1 MVLDIASNLNMHII
15 WLVVKEDQAE
25 MEGKSRTADE
35 KVWKQ
40 WK

>member
-1 MVLDIASNLNMHII
+1 MVLGIASKINAHFV
-15 WLVVKEDQAE
+15 WVVVKEDRAE
-25 MEGKSRTADE
+25 IEGRGRTADE